1 MVFSLVGVVAA
12 ATWRDVGLL
21 AAVTMPF
28 LACWNAFVNH
38 VQQPHQAPSSP
49 ASCDAGVYSG
59 FAHRYDLDAAFAE
72 LKKDAQDALDAER
85 RSVPAHCPTSGP
97 DGGGAV
103 PPPPPRRRRLVP
115 AYAFFNFGP
124 NAPLPRITH
133 LPTGSG

>member
-1 MVFSLVGVVAA
+1 MVFSLVGVAA
-12 ATWRDVGLL
+12 AASWRDVGLL

-59 FAHRYDLDAAFAE
+59 FAHRYGLEEALAE

-97 DGGGAV
+97 DGGEAA
-103 PPPPPRRRRLVP
+103 PARLRRRRLVP
-115 AYAFFNFGP
+115 AYTFFNFGP
-124 NAPLPRITH
+124 DAPLLRITH